1 MKAKT
6 VCLEG
11 NSSPMEAEAWG
22 LKETIIWFGNLG
34 ISKVSI
40 ELDCKLVVDDIFDST
55 NNHTEVGNTLHECR
69 MLLDSLPNFKI
80 SFIWRKTNFVAHEL
94 ARVSKL
100 YASYHIF
107 DMISTCI
114 FPTLMNNMI

>member
-1 MKAKT
+1 
-6 VCLEG
+6 VH
-11 NSSPMEAEAWG
+11 S
-22 LKETIIWFGNLG
+22 LG

-40 ELDCKLVVDDIFDST
+40 ELDCKLVVDDIFFST

-100 YASYHIF
+100 YASHHIF
-107 DMISTCI
+107 
-114 FPTLMNNMI
+114 L